1 MAKQNRV
8 YAKRLD
14 TMKRGTEIVKSLL
27 IFKVL
32 GANLAFSPSF
42 VIAPHKLIKL
52 LQTTISLIPI
62 RPIVSYICDMCEF
75 YMEIEQT
82 LKCRATVTSVLQ
94 CEQQRL
100 QLRPIDRLFNIVVH
114 PCSQTSV
121 HVLLSSMC

>member
-1 MAKQNRV
+1 MLSAQVFFSREN
-8 YAKRLD
+8 
-14 TMKRGTEIVKSLL
+14 SLSL
-27 IFKVL
+27 TSSL
-32 GANLAFSPSF
+32 H
-42 VIAPHKLIKL
+42 HKLIKL
-52 LQTTISLIPI
+52 LQTAISLIPI

-82 LKCRATVTSVLQ
+82 LNCRATVTSVLQ